1 MKINSVYISAFG
13 KFQDKTFNFTD
24 GLNLIY
30 GENEDGKT
38 TLMNFIRM
46 MFYGSTAK
54 SNDPLYSNPRKK
66 YLPRNDK
73 AMAGSIDFT
82 SCGRKY
88 RIERI
93 FKATNSADK
102 IVVTDLS
109 TGERET
115 FTGKDDLGKKFIGL
129 SGEAAERSIFL
140 ATNGAISENGLA
152 QDELN
157 SRLSNLADTGVEDL
171 SVEAVTSRLE
181 KARNLILTKTGRGG
195 KLIKDKERLDELT
208 LSLSNARITEQARKE
223 LALSIEN
230 RKSMLNSA
238 NQDIARLTA
247 QIKAAEGGKR
257 YAKLKEFTDCA
268 KALDS
273 LNKKLLLSDGSY
285 ITNQLLSNAEAS
297 LVEYKLLNDTLPSL
311 IQRHSGLEADIEK
324 LKESFGGQTADDIK
338 GVIDNKKEQLSL
350 FNQNGEILRNEKA
363 KLENEKA
370 VAFSKKPEIIPV
382 FPVLMVIFGLLCAAS
397 FVISQLKLP
406 LLATGAAGA
415 VLFLLLTLLVRKKPQ
430 INLKEIE
437 NRLSEIYKESES
449 NSKKTAEISE
459 EITIL
464 TAKEAVQR
472 QREKD
477 AGETFEAK
485 YEEYKK
491 CDAELSA
498 KTQRKEEI
506 EKFLNLLSDKEE
518 VSFKG
523 MEIILFSHKTN
534 LNKQDALL
542 MKSAMLKKDLD
553 DISVESAEEELSAI
567 PDGAISVG
575 DLDTLNER
583 LIFKKQEAEN
593 LRQKIADDSARAA
606 TEFAF
611 HTHPTLIEKEIEDLK
626 ALINKETLFCDSID
640 IAASVLGDAFARVRE
655 GFGSALSER
664 TAEIFGSITNGKYKN
679 VNVSKSFDISV
690 EETDVFGTNDWQAL
704 SDGTIDQAYFALRLA
719 VSEFLSKD
727 GEKLPLILD
736 DPFDRYDDKRAERAM
751 EFLKDY
757 CLDSQALI
765 FTCHKSFTENHDF
778 IKLK

>member
-1 MKINSVYISAFG
+1 MKINSVYISDFG
-13 KFQDKTFNFTD
+13 KFHDKTFDFSD
-24 GLNLIY
+24 GLNIIY

-46 MFYGSTAK
+46 MFYGSSVK
-54 SNDPLYSNPRKK
+54 SSEPLYSNPRKK

-73 AMAGSIDFT
+73 IMAGSIDFT
-82 SCGRKY
+82 ANNRKY

-93 FKATNSADK
+93 FKSTNSADK
-102 IVVTDLS
+102 ITVTDLL
-109 TGERET
+109 TGERQT
-115 FTGKDDLGKKFIGL
+115 FSGKDDVGKKFIGL
-129 SGEAAERSIFL
+129 SAEAADRSIFL
-140 ATNGAISENGLA
+140 ATGGAISENSSA

-157 SRLSNLADTGVEDL
+157 SRLSNLADTGIEDL
-171 SVEAVTSRLE
+171 SVEAVTARLE

-230 RKSMLNSA
+230 RKSMLNDA

-257 YAKLKEFTDCA
+257 FAKLKEFTDCA

-273 LNKKLLLSDGSY
+273 LAKKLLLSDGTF
-285 ITNQLLSNAEAS
+285 ITNQLLSDAESA
-297 LVEYKLLNDTLPSL
+297 LVEYKILNNTLQGIL
-311 IQRHSGLEADIEK
+311 ERHSRLEADIEK

-338 GVIDNKKEQLSL
+338 SLNDNKKEQLSL
-350 FNQNGEILRNEKA
+350 FTKNREMLKSEKEKLRQKETA
-363 KLENEKA
+363 AL
-370 VAFSKKPEIIPV
+370 SQKPKIIPI
-382 FPVLMVIFGLLCAAS
+382 FPILAVTFAILCGIS
-397 FVISQLKLP
+397 FAISQFKLP
-406 LLATGAAGA
+406 LMAIGTVGT
-415 VLFLLLTLLVRKKPQ
+415 VLFLLLSLLIRKKPEENIKAIQ
-430 INLKEIE
+430 NRIAEIE
-437 NRLSEIYKESES
+437 KETKD
-449 NSKKTAEISE
+449 NDKNILNISE
-459 EITIL
+459 EITAL

-472 QREKD
+472 QKEKD
-477 AGETFEAK
+477 AGEAFNVK

-491 CDAELSA
+491 CCLELEA
-498 KTQRKEEI
+498 QTQRKEEI
-506 EKFLNLLSDKEE
+506 EKLLGLLCDKGEI
-518 VSFKG
+518 SFKG

-534 LNKQDALL
+534 LNKHDALL

-553 DISVESAEEELSAI
+553 DISIEEAKEELSRI
-567 PDGAISVG
+567 PEGAISVG
-575 DLDTLNER
+575 DLDALNER

-611 HTHPTLIEKEIEDLK
+611 HTHPTDIEKEIEKLK
-626 ALINKETLFCDSID
+626 SLISKETLFCESID
-640 IAASVLGDAFARVRE
+640 IAASVLSDAFAKVRE
-655 GFGSALSER
+655 GFGSALAER

-690 EETDVFGTNDWQAL
+690 EETDIFGSNDWQSL
-704 SDGTIDQAYFALRLA
+704 SDGTIDQAYFALRLT

-736 DPFDRYDDKRAERAM
+736 DPFDRYDDKRSDKAM
-751 EFLKDY
+751 QFLKDY
-757 CLDSQALI
+757 CSDSQALL
-765 FTCHKSFTENHDF
+765 FTCHKFFTQSNDF
-778 IKLK
+778 ITL